1 MKMKKY
7 VFTLLVAATL
17 GSIKTAQAQQKAYE
31 TTVDGVKV
39 IVQPSGNNIVEIQT
53 IIKGGVA
60 NYPASK
66 MGIEALAMSALTE
79 CGTLKHDK
87 NSFKDALDRVDA
99 TVYGYTSKDYS
110 VIRMNCIKT
119 DLDVVWPLYTE
130 AITQPKFDTAE
141 FSRIKQDAINS
152 LKERDSQPDAAI
164 DKMANQVAFANR
176 DYAKEP
182 QGTPAIISQ
191 LTAAETKAYYNS
203 ILTKSRMFIVVVA
216 DLDRSVIEAKVGQ
229 LLATIKKG
237 TPVEM
242 KKSFFRVYNNSF
254 NEESRDLATNYVEG
268 VTSGP
273 ELDAPDF
280 TAFTIAMR
288 IFANRHFLDIRTK
301 NGLSYAPQAWFS
313 NGATSVA
320 KFSVSTTQP
329 NKYIAVFDKLVDS
342 TRKHGFT
349 PAELADMK
357 VTYLTSFYYKNE
369 TNGAQ
374 ASSIAANEVLHGD
387 WKRSLTLISD
397 VNKVT
402 LQDIDNA
409 FDKYIGNIV
418 WVYQGDIKKVDPTL
432 YKNGTLHQADNP
444 VSY

>member
-1 MKMKKY
+1 MKKY
-7 VFTLLVAATL
+7 VFTLLIAAAI
-17 GSIKTAQAQQKAYE
+17 GNIKTAQAQQKAYE

-39 IVQPSGNNIVEIQT
+39 IVQPSGNDIVEVQT

-60 NYPASK
+60 NYPVNK
-66 MGIEALAMSALTE
+66 QGIESLAMTALTE

-87 NSFKDALDRVDA
+87 NSFKNALDRLDA
-99 TVYGYTSKDYS
+99 TVYGGTSKDFA

-119 DLDVVWPLYTE
+119 DIDAVWPLYTE

-141 FSRIKQDAINS
+141 FSRVKQDAINNLRAAQS
-152 LKERDSQPDAAI
+152 APDASI
-164 DKMANQVAFANR
+164 DKLATATAFAGR
-176 DYAKEP
+176 DYAKNP
-182 QGTPAIISQ
+182 QGTPEILST
-191 LTAAETKAYYNS
+191 LTAAETKAYYSS

-216 DLDRSVIEAKVGQ
+216 DLDKSVIEAKVAQ
-229 LLATIKKG
+229 MLATIKKG

-254 NEESRDLATNYVEG
+254 NAEPKDLATNYVEG
-268 VTSGP
+268 ITSGP

-288 IFANRHFLDIRTK
+288 IFAQRHFLDIRTK
-301 NGLSYAPQAWFS
+301 NGLSYAPQAGFV
-313 NGATSVA
+313 NGSISYA
-320 KFSVSTTQP
+320 KFSVSTTMP

-342 TRKHGFT
+342 TKKHGFT
-349 PAELADMK
+349 KDELDNMK
-357 VTYLTSFYYKNE
+357 VTYLTGFYYKNE
-369 TNGAQ
+369 TNVAQ

-402 LQDIDNA
+402 LEDINNA

-418 WVYQGDIKKVDPTL
+418 WVYQGDTKKVDPLL
-432 YKNGTLHQADNP
+432 YKNGTLKNDNP
-444 VSY
+444 VSN

>member
-1 MKMKKY
+1 MKKY
-7 VFTLLVAATL
+7 VFTLLIAAAI
-17 GSIKTAQAQQKAYE
+17 GNIKTAQAQQKAYE

-39 IVQPSGNNIVEIQT
+39 IVQPSGNDIVEVQT

-60 NYPASK
+60 NYPVNK
-66 MGIEALAMSALTE
+66 QGIESLAMTALTE

-87 NSFKDALDRVDA
+87 NSFKNALDRLDA
-99 TVYGYTSKDYS
+99 TVYGGTSKDFA

-119 DLDVVWPLYTE
+119 DIDAVWPLYTE

-141 FSRIKQDAINS
+141 FSRVKQDAINNLRAAQS
-152 LKERDSQPDAAI
+152 APDASI
-164 DKMANQVAFANR
+164 DKLATATAFAGR
-176 DYAKEP
+176 DYAKNP
-182 QGTPAIISQ
+182 QGTPEILST
-191 LTAAETKAYYNS
+191 LTAAETKAYYNA

-216 DLDRSVIEAKVGQ
+216 DLDKSVIEAKVAQ
-229 LLATIKKG
+229 MLATIKKG

-254 NEESRDLATNYVEG
+254 NAEPKDLATNYVEG
-268 VTSGP
+268 ITSGP

-288 IFANRHFLDIRTK
+288 IFAQRHFLDIRTK
-301 NGLSYAPQAWFS
+301 NGLSYAPQAGFI
-313 NGATSVA
+313 NGSISYA
-320 KFSVSTTQP
+320 KFSVSTTMP

-342 TRKHGFT
+342 TKKHGFT
-349 PAELADMK
+349 KDELDNMK
-357 VTYLTSFYYKNE
+357 VTYLTGFYYKNE
-369 TNGAQ
+369 TNVAQ

-387 WKRSLTLISD
+387 WKRSLSLISD

-402 LQDIDNA
+402 LEDINNA

-418 WVYQGDIKKVDPTL
+418 WVYQGDTKKVDPLL
-432 YKNGTLHQADNP
+432 YKNGTIHNDNP
-444 VSY
+444 VSN